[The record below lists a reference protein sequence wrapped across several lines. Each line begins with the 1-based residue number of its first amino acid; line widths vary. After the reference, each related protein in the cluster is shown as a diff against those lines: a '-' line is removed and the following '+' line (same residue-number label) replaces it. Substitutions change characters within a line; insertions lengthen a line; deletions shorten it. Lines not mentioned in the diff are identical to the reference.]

1 MRAAARIVQVASNLE
16 VMGDLGIV
24 RIWGVVM
31 IVWIVGGRIGS
42 KVIAVRCE
50 ARVS

>member
-1 MRAAARIVQVASNLE
+1 MQVARNLE
-16 VMGDLGIV
+16 VVGIV
-24 RIWGVVM
+24 GVWGIVM

-42 KVIAVRCE
+42 KVIAVCCE

>member
-1 MRAAARIVQVASNLE
+1 MQVARNLE
-16 VMGDLGIV
+16 VVG
-24 RIWGVVM
+24 IWGIVM

-42 KVIAVRCE
+42 KVIAVCCE